1 MEISYNKRKNG
12 GKEVWEKMQEKQKTN
27 IKSINTVY
35 LITVLI
41 AVIVPFLP
49 LDFLAGNP
57 VASVIFSQAILAFPA
72 VTYMVVRR
80 LSYAETVRFKKM
92 KFGNLL
98 LTLLFGILIQ
108 PVITLISAFSMVF
121 AKNVT
126 GASIFEIAD
135 RVPFLVCLLLVA
147 VLPAVLEET
156 VYRGVFYNEYGKINP
171 VKAALLSGVM
181 FGIMHGNINQF
192 CYAAVMG
199 IIFALL
205 VEATGSII
213 STMLVHF
220 WTNAA
225 SVVMLYVYP
234 KLYEVAKN
242 YYNMYK
248 EYGNATMASMMEDT
262 FGDMT
267 LPAGE
272 WTRQLLESASDI
284 QLTVPQVIV
293 MYGPQALIMGTLAF
307 FVYKKLAIRSGNW
320 DRIRASFYRQP
331 SAALEELPVAEA
343 AEGKQM
349 ITVPWII
356 ASLLGIAYMIF
367 FEIVLQRNI

>member
-1 MEISYNKRKNG
+1 MH
-12 GKEVWEKMQEKQKTN
+12 EKQKTN
-27 IKSINTVY
+27 IKSINIVY

-49 LDFLAGNP
+49 LDFLAERP
-57 VASVIFSQAILAFPA
+57 VAAIIFSQIMLAFPA
-72 VTYMVVRR
+72 IIYMIVRR
-80 LSYAETVRFKKM
+80 LPYAETVRFKKM
-92 KFGNLL
+92 KFADVLL
-98 LTLLFGILIQ
+98 ALLFGILIQ
-108 PVITLISAFSMVF
+108 PVITLISALSMVF

-126 GASIFEIAD
+126 GASIFEVAD
-135 RVPFLVCLLLVA
+135 RVPFFVCLLLVA
-147 VLPAVLEET
+147 VMPAVMEET

-171 VKAALLSGVM
+171 VKAALLSGLM

-234 KLYEVAKN
+234 KLYEIAQN

-248 EYGNATMASMMEDT
+248 EYGNTTMASMLEET

-267 LPAGE
+267 LPATE
-272 WTRQLLESASDI
+272 WTRQLMESAANI
-284 QLTVPQVIV
+284 QLTVPQVFF
-293 MYGPQALIMGTLAF
+293 MYGPQALIMGVLAF
-307 FVYKKLAIRSGNW
+307 FVYKKLATRSGNW
-320 DRIRASFYRQP
+320 DRICASFNKQP
-331 SAALEELPVAEA
+331 VVTTEELPELEVKE
-343 AEGKQM
+343 KKRM
-349 ITVPWII
+349 VTIPWII
-356 ASLLGIAYMIF
+356 ASLLGIAYMIV
-367 FEIVLQRNI
+367 FEILLQRNM

>member
-1 MEISYNKRKNG
+1 
-12 GKEVWEKMQEKQKTN
+12 
-27 IKSINTVY
+27 
-35 LITVLI
+35 
-41 AVIVPFLP
+41 
-49 LDFLAGNP
+49 
-57 VASVIFSQAILAFPA
+57 
-72 VTYMVVRR
+72 
-80 LSYAETVRFKKM
+80 M
-92 KFGNLL
+92 KFADIL

-108 PVITLISAFSMVF
+108 PVITLISALSMVF

-135 RVPFLVCLLLVA
+135 RVPFFVCLLLVA
-147 VLPAVLEET
+147 VMPAVMEET

-171 VKAALLSGVM
+171 IKSALLSGLM

-220 WTNAA
+220 WTNAS

-242 YYNMYK
+242 YYKMYE
-248 EYGNATMASMMEDT
+248 EYGNTTMASMMEDI

-267 LPAGE
+267 LSAAE
-272 WTRQLLESASDI
+272 WTRQLMESAANI
-284 QLTVPQVIV
+284 QLTVPQVLA
-293 MYGPQALIMGTLAF
+293 MYGPQAVIMGALAF
-307 FVYKKLAIRSGNW
+307 FVYKKIAVRSGNW
-320 DRIRASFYRQP
+320 DRICTSVKKQP
-331 SAALEELPVAEA
+331 VMSMEELPVAEIP
-343 AEGKQM
+343 EKKRM
-349 ITVPWII
+349 VTVPWII

-367 FEIVLQRNI
+367 FEFLLQRNM